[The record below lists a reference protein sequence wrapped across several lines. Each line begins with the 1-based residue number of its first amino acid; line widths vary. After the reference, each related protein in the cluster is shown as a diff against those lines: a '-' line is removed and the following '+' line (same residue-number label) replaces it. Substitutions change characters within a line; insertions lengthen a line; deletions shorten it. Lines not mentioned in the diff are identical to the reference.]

1 MTWGRLLIILLCLYM
16 AKHIVPVDYYKDIAR
31 YIKRHKKCEGLIILG
46 LGTLIANW
54 RYIYIISEKLKGA
67 DSRIY
72 LFGIPII
79 YIVLCILLYT
89 GEKKH
94 ITPIEIKKCYY
105 ICVLIIDVCI
115 INCVDFKDF
124 HVNNFIGVPDELFIS
139 GLISIIVFVA
149 ALILDLLI
157 LSGAAIKEINF
168 AGATFVKED
177 IKKNIEENASNVQV
191 LIAKIDAEHEIL
203 QRFEEYMK
211 SMEVVEKLQTAF
223 ETFNWGE
230 EFKALAQYY
239 CEAQKKQITA
249 ECIALGE
256 STNLKKELLIRY
268 DLSHTICERVCR
280 SMAAN
285 KSFFIPGGEQ
295 FLFVPYETT
304 YCVDKMIIVLRG
316 RQDIFEIEQRFI
328 LNIFKRFEDYIIPVI
343 AELPEE

>member
-1 MTWGRLLIILLCLYM
+1 MTWGSVLIILLCLYM

-31 YIKRHKKCEGLIILG
+31 YIKRHKKCVVLIILG

-79 YIVLCILLYT
+79 YIVLGILLYT

-124 HVNNFIGVPDELFIS
+124 QVNNFLGVPDELFIS

-157 LSGAAIKEINF
+157 LSGATIKEINF

-191 LIAKIDAEHEIL
+191 LITKIDAEHEIL

-211 SMEVVEKLQTAF
+211 SMQVVEKLQTAF

-230 EFKALAQYY
+230 EFKTLAQYY

-304 YCVDKMIIVLRG
+304 YCEDKMIIVLRG